1 MRTLFV
7 AGAAILCAR
16 LTLAQ
21 LPALS
26 GHVGLYTTPAGRTL
40 IVYAVSDSMMGIGF
54 GDGEVR
60 GLKISGNRWAYGP
73 SLGVFT
79 PQQGTIDFVTDPAGV
94 ATAVRW
100 TEADQPAVLATR
112 VALVEDSVQ
121 FGVGGGARLAGSVI
135 MPATTPSSTVV
146 FLHGSDKETREG
158 SRALAYAMAAQGV
171 ATLIYDKRSTGQS
184 TGTLDGATFA
194 ELADDAAGAVAFLR
208 AHPTVG
214 TLPIGIFGPSQG
226 SWIAL
231 ETTRR
236 RSDVDF
242 LILQSGDV
250 TTPLEQ
256 EMFRGAESLR
266 RVLQVP
272 ESDVRELTDYRRMK
286 FMVAITGQG
295 QATLDLRTAEVR
307 ERAWFRYVGANLPNR
322 SFWVPNGLYDPA
334 PALAA
339 YRGPVLAVL
348 GERDSYKDVT
358 RNADGMRSLLARA
371 GNPASRVVVMP
382 QANHGIFVTNTG
394 LPLDREMAQLSRLAP
409 GYVQLLVEF
418 ARART
423 R

>member
-1 MRTLFV
+1 MRSLFV
-7 AGAAILCAR
+7 AAAAILFAR
-16 LTLAQ
+16 QTVTR
-21 LPALS
+21 PPGPS
-26 GHVGLYTTPAGRTL
+26 GLVGLYTTPAGGTL
-40 IVYAVSDSMMGIGF
+40 IVYAPSDSTLGIGF

-60 GLKISGNRWAYGP
+60 GLKGSRNRWAYGP

-79 PQQGTIDFVTDPAGV
+79 PQQGTIVFVTNPAGF

-100 TEADQPAVLATR
+100 TAVGQPAVVALR
-112 VALVEDSVQ
+112 VALAEESVQ
-121 FGVGGGARLAGSVI
+121 FGGGDGARLAGSLI

-236 RSDVDF
+236 RADVDF

-250 TTPLEQ
+250 TTPLAQ

-295 QATLDLRTAEVR
+295 QATLDQRTAEVR

-339 YRGPVLAVL
+339 YRGPVLAVF

-358 RNADGMRSLLARA
+358 RNADGMRSALTRA

-382 QANHGIFVTNTG
+382 QSNHGIFVTSTG
-394 LPLDREMAQLSRLAP
+394 LPLDREMALLSRLAP
-409 GYVQLLVEF
+409 GYIQLLVEF
-418 ARART
+418 AREHHR
-423 R
+423 